1 LAQLPGLLNDPAWFP
16 AAIDAKAGT
25 LGFARIDRDSLSKEA
40 FLDQRM
46 ASSVTAQETAGL
58 AEVIAGLSGQQQA
71 APAFIF
77 HTAFCCSTLL
87 ARALD
92 APGTALAL
100 KEPDVLMGLANVL
113 RVDEELRGSRDR
125 AEALVQSIFGLL
137 ARRFA
142 DDERILVKPTNA
154 ANNLLP
160 DAVRCG
166 APIVL
171 LYGDLRSFLVSVLKK
186 GEACKSFVRQQYN
199 IFALDAEGLAAIP
212 QRQAIAFTDLQAA
225 TVVWRHQMELFQRT
239 LSACQRK
246 QVVSLD
252 FRMLLEKPVPVLQA
266 VARHLDLP
274 HSVAAL
280 ESVVN
285 GPIFTRNAKFADQ
298 AYNTGQR
305 NQDVETIE
313 ERYGETL
320 DLIGDWGG
328 QLDLGTKLQM
338 PLPGA
343 IDL

>member
-1 LAQLPGLLNDPAWFP
+1 MAQLPELLKNPAWFP
-16 AAIDAKAGT
+16 AAIDTKAGT
-25 LGFARIDRDSLSKEA
+25 LGFARINRDSLSQEA

-46 ASSVTAQETAGL
+46 AGSVTAQETAGL
-58 AEVIAGLSGQQQA
+58 AEVIAGLSGRQQT

-113 RVDEELRGSRDR
+113 RVDEELRRSRDR
-125 AEALVQSIFGLL
+125 SEALVHTIFGLL
-137 ARRFA
+137 GRRFTG
-142 DDERILVKPTNA
+142 DERVLVKPTNA

-160 DAVRCG
+160 DAVRSG

-199 IFALDAEGLAAIP
+199 IFALDADGLAAIP
-212 QRQAIAFTDLQAA
+212 QRQAVAFTDLQAA
-225 TVVWRHQMELFQRT
+225 TAVWRHQMELFQRT
-239 LSACQRK
+239 LAASRRE

-252 FRMLLEKPVPVLQA
+252 FKVLLAKPVPVLQA

-274 HSVAAL
+274 HSDAAL

-298 AYNTGQR
+298 AYDAGRR
-305 NQDVETIE
+305 NQDVQAIE

-320 DLIGDWGG
+320 DLIGSWGE
-328 QLDLGTKLQM
+328 QLDLGTKLEM

-343 IDL
+343 IRL

>member
-1 LAQLPGLLNDPAWFP
+1 VAQLPELLKDPAWFP
-16 AAIDAKAGT
+16 AAIDTKAGT

-46 ASSVTAQETAGL
+46 AGSVTAQETARL
-58 AEVIAGLSGQQQA
+58 AEVIAGFSGQQQT

-113 RVDEELRGSRDR
+113 RVDEELRRSRDR

-142 DDERILVKPTNA
+142 GDERILIKPTNA

-166 APIVL
+166 APVVL

-199 IFALDAEGLAAIP
+199 IFALDADGLAAIP
-212 QRQAIAFTDLQAA
+212 QRQAVAFTDLQAA
-225 TVVWRHQMELFQRT
+225 TAVWRHQMELFQRT
-239 LSACQRK
+239 LGASRRD
-246 QVVSLD
+246 QVVSLN
-252 FRMLLEKPVPVLQA
+252 FKTLLEKPVPVLQA

-274 HSVAAL
+274 HSDAAL
-280 ESVVN
+280 ESIVN
-285 GPIFTRNAKFADQ
+285 GPIFTRNAKFAGQ
-298 AYNTGQR
+298 AYDAGRRDRDAQ
-305 NQDVETIE
+305 TIE

-320 DLIGDWGG
+320 DLIETWGG
-328 QLDLGTKLQM
+328 QLDLGTDLRM